1 VLFALFAL
9 FARYL
14 RRQHSQT
21 IHFIFRNRCRDIE
34 MTEDF
39 NRRLHESPE
48 YRQEQLSAA
57 LDGMLAPEEQTT
69 LDAHL
74 AGCET
79 CARELEGL
87 RQVRMLLRAMPE
99 PALPRSFLLPSE
111 GELVAPRSAGT
122 ARPAERTTATN
133 VTPLRQPTRSA
144 SRTLQ
149 VTRWIGTIA
158 AVLGMALFLGTLL
171 AHQGASYS
179 ATSAPSAAQPH
190 SGGPNPAVGGGTA
203 NGGTIPS
210 PTHTFA
216 NGGTQ
221 STDKAATATSS
232 PTISATMPA
241 NSSGTPLTTQIS
253 PSSGPT
259 TGDILRTVAL
269 VLLFSGI
276 ALALASFIVA
286 RRL

>member
-1 VLFALFAL
+1 
-9 FARYL
+9 
-14 RRQHSQT
+14 
-21 IHFIFRNRCRDIE
+21 
-34 MTEDF
+34 MTEDIA
-39 NRRLHESPE
+39 RKLHESPE

-57 LDGMLAPEEQTT
+57 LDGMLATEEQAA

-79 CARELEGL
+79 CARELEEL

-99 PALPRSFLLPSE
+99 PALPRSFMLPTE
-111 GELVAPRSAGT
+111 GELVAHNSP
-122 ARPAERTTATN
+122 ARVAERATTAN
-133 VTPLRQPTRSA
+133 VTPLRQPTRTA

-171 AHQGASYS
+171 IHQGATYS
-179 ATSAPSAAQPH
+179 TSAPNAAQTQH
-190 SGGPNPAVGGGTA
+190 GGPNPNAAGGTS
-203 NGGTIPS
+203 NSGTIPA

-221 STDKAATATSS
+221 STATDKAATATSS
-232 PTISATMPA
+232 PTIPAT
-241 NSSGTPLTTQIS
+241 SSGTPVTTQLS

-269 VLLFSGI
+269 VLLFGGI
-276 ALALASFIVA
+276 VLALASFIVA
-286 RRL
+286 RRI

>member
-1 VLFALFAL
+1 
-9 FARYL
+9 
-14 RRQHSQT
+14 
-21 IHFIFRNRCRDIE
+21 
-34 MTEDF
+34 MTEEF

-57 LDGMLAPEEQTT
+57 LDAYLMPEEQTA

-74 AGCET
+74 AGCDT
-79 CARELEGL
+79 CARELEEL
-87 RQVRMLLRAMPE
+87 RQVRRLLRAMPE
-99 PALPRSFLLPSE
+99 PVLPRSFLLPTE
-111 GELVAPRSAGT
+111 GELVAPRSP
-122 ARPAERTTATN
+122 ARTAERAAATN
-133 VTPLRQPTRSA
+133 VTPLRQPTRPA
-144 SRTLQ
+144 SRTLV

-190 SGGPNPAVGGGTA
+190 DGGPNPAGGGGTA

-210 PTHTFA
+210 PTHTFSI
-216 NGGTQ
+216 GGPQ
-221 STDKAATATSS
+221 ATDKAATATSSSS

-241 NSSGTPLTTQIS
+241 KSTGTPITGQAS
-253 PSSGPT
+253 PSPGPT
-259 TGDILRTVAL
+259 TSDILRTVAL

-276 ALALASFIVA
+276 ALALASFVVA

>member
-1 VLFALFAL
+1 
-9 FARYL
+9 
-14 RRQHSQT
+14 
-21 IHFIFRNRCRDIE
+21 

-57 LDGMLAPEEQTT
+57 LDGALTPEEQAA

-74 AGCET
+74 AECDT
-79 CARELEGL
+79 CARELEEL
-87 RQVRMLLRAMPE
+87 RQVRRLLRAMPE
-99 PALPRSFLLPSE
+99 PALPRSFLLPTE
-111 GELVAPRSAGT
+111 GELVAPRGV
-122 ARPAERTTATN
+122 ARPAEHATATN

-158 AVLGMALFLGTLL
+158 AVLGMALFLGTLVI
-171 AHQGASYS
+171 HQGANYS
-179 ATSAPSAAQPH
+179 TNAPSADQ
-190 SGGPNPAVGGGTA
+190 SQFGGPNPAGAGGTA

-210 PTHTFA
+210 PTHTFSSSGPQA
-216 NGGTQ
+216 
-221 STDKAATATSS
+221 TDKAATATSS
-232 PTISATMPA
+232 PPVSATMPA
-241 NSSGTPLTTQIS
+241 TSSGTPETTQAA
-253 PSSGPT
+253 PPPGPT

-269 VLLFSGI
+269 LLLFGGT

>member
-1 VLFALFAL
+1 
-9 FARYL
+9 
-14 RRQHSQT
+14 
-21 IHFIFRNRCRDIE
+21 
-34 MTEDF
+34 MTEDIA
-39 NRRLHESPE
+39 RKLHESPE

-57 LDGMLAPEEQTT
+57 LDGMLAPEEQAA

-79 CARELEGL
+79 CTRELEEL

-99 PALPRSFLLPSE
+99 PALPRSFLLPTE
-111 GELVAPRSAGT
+111 GELVAPRT
-122 ARPAERTTATN
+122 RARPAERAPTTTTN
-133 VTPLRQPTRSA
+133 VTPLRQPTRRST
-144 SRTLQ
+144 RTLQ

-179 ATSAPSAAQPH
+179 ATSAPSAAQP
-190 SGGPNPAVGGGTA
+190 SYGGPNPAGAGGTS
-203 NGGTIPS
+203 NGVTIPS

-216 NGGTQ
+216 IDGTQ

-232 PTISATMPA
+232 PTIPAQSSATPTA
-241 NSSGTPLTTQIS
+241 TLVS
-253 PSSGPT
+253 PTYGPT
-259 TGDILRTVAL
+259 TGDVLRTVAL
-269 VLLFSGI
+269 VLLFGGI

-286 RRL
+286 RRI

>member
-1 VLFALFAL
+1 
-9 FARYL
+9 
-14 RRQHSQT
+14 
-21 IHFIFRNRCRDIE
+21 

-57 LDGMLAPEEQTT
+57 LDGMLAPEEQTA

-79 CARELEGL
+79 CARELEEL

-99 PALPRSFLLPSE
+99 PALPRSFLLPTE
-111 GELVAPRSAGT
+111 GELVAPRNP
-122 ARPAERTTATN
+122 ARTAERAPAMT
-133 VTPLRQPTRSA
+133 VTPLRQPTRRA
-144 SRTLQ
+144 TRTLQ

-158 AVLGMALFLGTLL
+158 AVLGMALFLATLL